1 MASKPGRPPAADE
14 ASAHDQDEDWLRAVA
29 DSAAAACQAP
39 VELLGEY
46 LTMLADA
53 AVHGR
58 RPRAEQLAAV
68 RDLGRSAAEQGVGAG
83 QAVELYLGAAWRLWR
98 ELPMVVR
105 DRDRDRVRAA
115 AEAVLRVLDDAVG
128 VFLDSHQAARREMIR
143 HEESLRR
150 EFIDDLLRGD
160 ADVSRL
166 VERAEPFG
174 LDLGQSHQVAL
185 ASPGDGQDKLDRAAT
200 VIDRAATVLERAV
213 VEHFGDRE
221 VLVATKDGNV
231 VVLVPGQSRSS
242 RGRPVEVT
250 RVIQAELSRL
260 TSGQPWHCSAGRPYV
275 GAYGIARSYE
285 EAREALTLAERLG
298 MDAGTL
304 QPRDLLVYRVLARD
318 QAATADLVR
327 DLLAPLA
334 EARGGPELL
343 LETLRCYFSCG
354 SVATETARRMNV
366 SVRTVTYRLARVKAL
381 TGQDASDPATRFA
394 LQVAV
399 EAARLLGWPG
409 RSLRTGP

>member
-1 MASKPGRPPAADE
+1 MTVKPGKPPAPAG
-14 ASAHDQDEDWLRAVA
+14 ALPIDQDDDWLRAVA
-29 DSAAAACQAP
+29 ESTAQACQAP

-53 AVHGR
+53 AVSGR

-98 ELPMVVR
+98 KLPMVVR
-105 DRDRDRVRAA
+105 IRDRDRVREA
-115 AEAVLRVLDDAVG
+115 AEAVLRVLDDAIG
-128 VFLDSHQAARREMIR
+128 EFLDSHQAARREMIR

-185 ASPGDGQDKLDRAAT
+185 AAPIDAQGTLDRATT

-231 VVLVPGQSRSS
+231 VVLVPGSSRIS
-242 RGRPVEVT
+242 RGRSIEVT
-250 RVIQAELSRL
+250 RVIHSELDRL
-260 TSGQPWHCSAGRPYV
+260 TSGQPWRISAGRPYV

-298 MDAGTL
+298 LDAGTV

-318 QAATADLVR
+318 QAATVDLVR
-327 DLLAPLA
+327 DLLLPLA
-334 EARGGPELL
+334 GARGGPESL
-343 LETLRCYFSCG
+343 LETLRCYFACG
-354 SVATETARRMNV
+354 AVATETARRMNV
-366 SVRTVTYRLARVKAL
+366 SVRTISYRLARVKAL

-394 LQVAV
+394 LHVAV
-399 EAARLLGWPG
+399 EAARLLGWPE
-409 RSLRTGP
+409 RSLPTGP